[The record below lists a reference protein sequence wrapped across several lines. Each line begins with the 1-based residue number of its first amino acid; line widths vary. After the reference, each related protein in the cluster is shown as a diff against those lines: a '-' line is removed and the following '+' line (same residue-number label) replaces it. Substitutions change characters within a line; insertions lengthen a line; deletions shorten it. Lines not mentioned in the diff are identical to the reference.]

1 MEPFIGTKML
11 LSPSIHLPVTL
22 SLAVIAVVVGTAV
35 TASLWRDRAGTRRI
49 DPIHRIDRIDQPNEP
64 VRE

>member
-1 MEPFIGTKML
+1 MLLAFIGTKML
-11 LSPSIHLPVTL
+11 LSPFIHLPVTL

-49 DPIHRIDRIDQPNEP
+49 DRIDQPSEP